1 MTNPFVTHL
10 PAAAV
15 DYCQHLWQHYR
26 FHLHIAKPRRTRL
39 GDFRVLPN
47 RQTKITV
54 NANLNPYAFLITYV
68 HEVAHADVHAQ
79 YGMQRRNSPL
89 KPHGK
94 AWQLAFQQ
102 LMQPLLT
109 EAVFPH
115 AILTPLRQY
124 LIRPAATT
132 YACPGLM
139 LAIRQFD
146 GDKADEQTAT
156 KWLLRDL
163 PEGSLFQL
171 SQKKYVRGTLR
182 RTRIVCKESVT
193 GRSYAILAHA
203 LVTVLMNDEL

>member
-1 MTNPFVTHL
+1 LINVLLTHL
-10 PAAAV
+10 PPKAV
-15 DYCQHLWQHYR
+15 DYCQHLWQHYG
-26 FHLHIAKPRRTRL
+26 FHLHSTKPRRTRL

-79 YGMQRRNSPL
+79 YGLQRKNSSL

-94 AWQLAFQQ
+94 AWQLAFQR

-109 EAVFPH
+109 EMVFPA

-124 LIRPAATT
+124 LNQPAATT
-132 YACPGLM
+132 YACPALM

-146 GDKADEQTAT
+146 GDTLEEKPTNQR
-156 KWLLRDL
+156 LLRDL
-163 PEGSLFQL
+163 PEGSVFKL
-171 SQKKYVRGTLR
+171 SQKMYVRGTLR
-182 RTRIVCKESVT
+182 RTRIVCKEAAT
-193 GRSYAILAHA
+193 GRSYAVLAHA
-203 LVTVLMNDEL
+203 LVTVMMKDEL

>member
-1 MTNPFVTHL
+1 MTNALLPHL
-10 PAAAV
+10 PPKAV
-15 DYCQHLWQHYR
+15 DYCQHLWQHYG
-26 FHLHIAKPRRTRL
+26 FHLHITKPRRTRL

-79 YGMQRRNSPL
+79 YGIRRKNSPL
-89 KPHGK
+89 KPHGS
-94 AWQLAFQQ
+94 AWQLAFQR

-109 EAVFPH
+109 ETVFPA

-124 LIRPAATT
+124 LSRPAATT
-132 YACPGLM
+132 YASPALM

-146 GDKADEQTAT
+146 GDSKSEEQPAS
-156 KWLLRDL
+156 KRLLRDL
-163 PEGSLFQL
+163 PEGSTFRL
-171 SQKKYVRGTLR
+171 SQKMYVRGTLR

-203 LVTVLMNDEL
+203 LVTVMTNDE